1 MVVVCVGGSIPVYQ
15 YPLAVPQ
22 YPRQG
27 KIHVKYIFSPTLA
40 LLEAPRLAF
49 FLNRF
54 DKSIAEEE
62 PESRGAALY
71 QRKCLLGAGC
81 CCSREFVLFRIGT
94 QKLKYGQGR

>member
-1 MVVVCVGGSIPVYQ
+1 MVVVCVGGEYPSIPVSSGSIPVSQ
-15 YPLAVPQ
+15 A
-22 YPRQG
+22 G

-49 FLNRF
+49 FCRF
-54 DKSIAEEE
+54 DKSIAAEE

-81 CCSREFVLFRIGT
+81 CCS
-94 QKLKYGQGR
+94 